1 MMEQEAP
8 QPAVNIERRSNGE
21 LLLTSP
27 YPMGSKARS
36 TAHILLERA
45 EQYPDRILLAQRK
58 GDGWEQLT
66 YEDAVAGAHRVA
78 QWLLDNNASTERPLA
93 ILSGSSINHFLM
105 AWGAIFARVP
115 YVPVSLSY
123 STVAG
128 AYPKLNAVLGTVKPG
143 FIFAEQVSQ
152 HTDALASIDFSLEN
166 STLIACDSTGSN
178 QVDVNFDDVIGTAVT
193 DDVDRSIDA
202 IDHETVSRYMFTSG
216 STGMPKGVIVTHGM
230 TCHLLASAEGLRDA
244 PDPEVPTRVLDWMPW
259 SHVGAGVMRLANM
272 INVAGSI
279 YLDTGKPVPA
289 EFHKTLAN
297 LREVKPTQ
305 FSGAPLGWS
314 MLVDA
319 LESDDELARVFYE
332 NIRSMQS
339 GSAAMPKALAERIQA
354 LNVKYTGQRFQFGT
368 SLLSTEVHVCLT
380 RYWPCERSDVV
391 GLPGPGV
398 EIKLVPLGDKYEMR
412 VRGPG
417 TTPGYLNDD
426 EKTRDSFDEEG
437 FFMMGDAVRFAD
449 PDDPSQGLCFAGRV
463 AEEFKLITGTWVS
476 AGTLR
481 ADAVTAASP
490 YVRDVVVCGINEN
503 FVALLIWPN
512 LENCAR
518 IAGTSDP
525 REITESAEVR
535 DAIAAGLR
543 THNASN
549 KGSSRY
555 IRRFLLLA
563 DPPDQGEHE
572 ITDKG
577 YVNQG
582 AVQQRRGNDVARL
595 FAEKPDET
603 VVEL

>member
-1 MMEQEAP
+1 MMSNNAIE
-8 QPAVNIERRSNGE
+8 PAVNIEARSNGE

-27 YPMGSKARS
+27 YPLGNKVRS

-45 EQYPDRILLAQRK
+45 EQYPDRTLLAQRES
-58 GDGWEQLT
+58 DGWKHLT
-66 YEDAVAGAHRVA
+66 YAEAVSGAQRVA
-78 QWLLDNNASTERPLA
+78 QWLIDKGASTEHPLA
-93 ILSGSSINHFLM
+93 ILSGSSINHFLR

-123 STVAG
+123 STVTG
-128 AYPKLNAVLGTVKPG
+128 AYPKLNAVLETVKPG
-143 FIFAEQVSQ
+143 FIFAEQVNQ
-152 HTDALASIDFSLEN
+152 HGDALASIDFSLDS

-178 QVDVNFDDVIGTAVT
+178 QVDVLWEDIIGTEAT
-193 DDVDRSIDA
+193 EDVDQSIGA
-202 IDHETVSRYMFTSG
+202 IDHDTVSRYMFTSG

-230 TCHLLASAEGLRDA
+230 TCHLLASAEALRDK
-244 PDPEVPTRVLDWMPW
+244 PDPGIPTRVLDWMPW
-259 SHVGAGVMRLANM
+259 SHVGAGVMRLTNI

-279 YLDTGKPVPA
+279 YLDTGKPVPE
-289 EFHKTLAN
+289 EFHKTLEN
-297 LREVKPTQ
+297 LRAVKPTQ

-319 LESDDELARVFYE
+319 LESDDELARLFYT

-339 GSAAMPKALAERIQA
+339 GSAAMPDALAERIQA
-354 LNVKYTGQRFQFGT
+354 LNIKYTGQRFPFGT
-368 SLLSTEVHVCLT
+368 SLLSTEVHVCLS

-398 EIKLVPLGDKYEMR
+398 EIKLVPLGEKYEMR

-417 TTPGYLNDD
+417 TTPGYLNDQD
-426 EKTRDSFDEEG
+426 KTRDSFDEEG
-437 FFMMGDAVRFAD
+437 FFKMGDAVRFAD
-449 PDDPSQGLCFAGRV
+449 PTDPSAGLCFAGRV

-481 ADAVTAASP
+481 AHAVTATSP

-503 FVALLIWPN
+503 FVGLLIWPN
-512 LENCAR
+512 LRNCAR
-518 IAGTSDP
+518 LARTDKPDEIIESSAV
-525 REITESAEVR
+525 RE
-535 DAIAAGLR
+535 AIAAGLR
-543 THNASN
+543 SHNESN
-549 KGSSRY
+549 RGSSRF

-563 DPPDQGEHE
+563 EPPDQGAHE

-582 AVQQRRGNDVARL
+582 AVQERRANDVARL
-595 FAEKPDET
+595 FTDSPDEAI
-603 VVEL
+603 VEL